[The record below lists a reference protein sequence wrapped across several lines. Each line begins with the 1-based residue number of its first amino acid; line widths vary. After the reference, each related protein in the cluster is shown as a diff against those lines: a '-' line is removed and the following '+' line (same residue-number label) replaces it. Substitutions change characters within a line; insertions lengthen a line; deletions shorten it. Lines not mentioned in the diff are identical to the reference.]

1 MKKVG
6 VVCGGFSGEA
16 VVSMKSAEMIMKYM
30 DKDRFE
36 PTLIVISEDGWYA
49 EVNSKRH
56 PIDKNDF
63 SFSVNGVKT
72 IPDLCF
78 IIVHGTP
85 GEDGKLQGYFDMINM
100 PYTSGGVMNTSITFN
115 KYFTTRV
122 LNRMGFNVAQAVL
135 VESVDEIDEE
145 AIAKELQMPLFVKP
159 NEGGSSLG
167 VSKVK
172 TIKELKPAVELAL
185 TKGNQV
191 IIEEFLPGR
200 EVTCGVMATKNGP
213 MALHITEIA
222 TQKEFF
228 DYKAKYEYDQTREI
242 TPAPIEPHLYE
253 KCQRLSERIFKAF
266 NCRGVVRIDYKMH
279 EGEFYI
285 IEINTVP
292 GMTDKSL
299 VPQQAEAMNIDKT
312 TLISMVIDATVE
324 KGA

>member
-1 MKKVG
+1 MKTKVG
-6 VVCGGFSGEA
+6 VVCGGYSGEA
-16 VVSMKSAEMIMKYM
+16 AVSMKSAEMIMNYI
-30 DKDRFE
+30 DKERFE
-36 PTLIVISEDGWYA
+36 PTLIVISPEGWYA
-49 EVNSKRH
+49 DLPSGKCT
-56 PIDKNDF
+56 IDKNDF
-63 SFSVNGVKT
+63 SFIQNGTKT

-115 KYFTTRV
+115 KYFTTRI
-122 LNRMGFNVAQAVL
+122 LNRMGFNVAQGVM
-135 VESVDEIDEE
+135 VESINEVDEE
-145 AIAKELQMPLFVKP
+145 AIANELKMPLFVKP

-172 TIKELKPAVELAL
+172 NIKDLKPAVELAL
-185 TKGNQV
+185 TKDSQV
-191 IIEEFLPGR
+191 LIEEFLPGR
-200 EVTCGVMATKNGP
+200 EVTCGVIATANGP

-222 TQKEFF
+222 TEKEFF

-253 KCQRLSERIFKAF
+253 KCQRLSERIYKAF
-266 NCRGVVRIDYKMH
+266 NCRGIVRIDYKMH

-312 TLISMVIDATVE
+312 TLISMVIDATV
-324 KGA
+324 K